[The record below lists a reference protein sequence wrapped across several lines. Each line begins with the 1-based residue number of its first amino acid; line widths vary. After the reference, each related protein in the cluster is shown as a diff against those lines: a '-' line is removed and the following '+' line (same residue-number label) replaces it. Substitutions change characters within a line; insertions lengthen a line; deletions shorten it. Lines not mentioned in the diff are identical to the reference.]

1 MKKQVQSK
9 KIQDY
14 ISQLRELEREEIKTN
29 KEYGST
35 LILAIMEEIGEIARA
50 YLAEHGR
57 KPRNIKAQR
66 DETYKQELGDLL
78 VSILKLAVYKNI
90 NLDHRI
96 EYTLKKIQQRKKK
109 PKV

>member
-14 ISQLRELEREEIKTN
+14 ISQLRELEREEIITN
-29 KEYGST
+29 KEYGSI
-35 LILAIMEEIGEIARA
+35 LILAIMEEVGEIARA

>member
-57 KPRNIKAQR
+57 KPRNIKAQQ